1 MGTATTM
8 IGEVELLR
16 HSFRTTQQVL
26 RMNVDGVSQAE
37 SLVEPQ
43 PAGNCLNWI
52 VGHVLCV
59 YNDVLPL
66 VGQQPVMDKEA
77 LRRYGRG
84 TPPLRNANEALP
96 LHEMLTKCD
105 EAVNR
110 FEAGLGSLTH
120 ERLDLPAPFSPTQNP
135 NETVRSLLAT
145 VAFHQAYHVGQMG
158 VLRRIIG
165 KAGAI
170 A

>member
-1 MGTATTM
+1 MSTATTM
-8 IGEVELLR
+8 IGEAEVLR

-26 RMNVDGVSQAE
+26 RMNLEGITQEE
-37 SLVEPQ
+37 SLVPPN

-52 VGHVLCV
+52 VGHLLCV

-66 VGQQPVMDKEA
+66 VGQQPVMAKES
-77 LRRYGRG
+77 LQRYGRG
-84 TPPLRNANEALP
+84 TPPLRDASEALP
-96 LHEMLTKCD
+96 LAEMLSKCD

-110 FEAGLGSLTH
+110 FEAGLETLTH

-145 VAFHQAYHVGQMG
+145 VAFHQAYHAGQTG

-165 KAGAI
+165 KPGTI

>member
-1 MGTATTM
+1 MNTATAM

-26 RMNVDGVSQAE
+26 RMNVDGITQAE
-37 SLVEPQ
+37 SLIQPQ

-52 VGHVLCV
+52 VGHLLCV

-66 VGQQPVMDKEA
+66 VGQQRVMEKEA
-77 LRRYGRG
+77 LQRYGRG
-84 TPPLRNANEALP
+84 TPALRDANEALP
-96 LHEMLTKCD
+96 LSEMLGKCD

-110 FEAGLGSLTH
+110 FEVGLASLTH
-120 ERLDLPAPFSPTQNP
+120 ERLDLPAPFSPTKNP

-145 VAFHQAYHVGQMG
+145 VAFHQAYHVGQTG

-165 KAGAI
+165 KTGAI